1 MPAAPDAR
9 RMRAF
14 KLALALLVACTASL
28 AFADDAAQALAGA
41 ALRDA
46 LLRGGYVLYFRHAST
61 DFGQNDEQMSGYE
74 DCARQRNLTERGREE
89 ARAIG
94 TAIRR
99 LGVPI
104 GNVLAS
110 PFCRTRE
117 TAELIF
123 GRASADARVRGG
135 PADDGARYAPLR
147 ALLATPV
154 SSGTNL
160 AIVSHGNPFRAVAG
174 PPYLSEGEAAVIQ
187 PLGGERFRIVARI
200 RPDGWD
206 PLRQLSPATSARP

>member
-1 MPAAPDAR
+1 VAW
-9 RMRAF
+9 
-14 KLALALLVACTASL
+14 LAS
-28 AFADDAAQALAGA
+28 ADDGAPTLGGA

-74 DCARQRNLTERGREE
+74 DCARQRNLTERGRCE

-104 GNVLAS
+104 GDVLAS

-117 TAELIF
+117 TAELVF
-123 GRASADARVRGG
+123 GRASVDPRVRGG
-135 PADDGARYAPLR
+135 PAGDGARYAPLR
-147 ALLATPV
+147 TLLATPV
-154 SSGTNL
+154 RSGTNL
-160 AIVSHGNPFRAVAG
+160 VIVSHGNPFRAVAG
-174 PPYLSEGEAAVIQ
+174 PPYLTEGEAAVIR
-187 PLGGERFRIVARI
+187 PLGDERFRIVARI
-200 RPDGWD
+200 RPDAWD
-206 PLRQLSPATSARP
+206 ALRQER